1 MTTGTNAGQLYSSA
15 PTAPSAYDAGSDVAR
30 TPMTE
35 SERDDVVKLGNKQT
49 KDLGGVWLLLNGR
62 FRSESDGAATES
74 EIQELLCTVFG
85 YPDLDRPPKRTLNVV
100 VDSPGGSLDSAY
112 KTVLYLSQ
120 FAAKLNVYVPYRAKS
135 ASTLLAVGADR
146 TYLSPFAELGPLDT
160 QIADPRNPANTT
172 SALDCYQSVDYVRE
186 FAFQTILSALPKLIT
201 ATERRLPVTGLIDTA
216 TQFATSSVAPM
227 LKSVTALDF
236 GSWGRSLRIGES
248 YAVKLLKKKSTDE
261 DEAAIKQLA
270 WQLVYGYAH
279 HRFPIDYREAER
291 IGLTVE
297 RMSPSQYKRLR
308 TVVDACRKK
317 SFIGFLSKQESEK
330 ESHRSRK
337 PASKDE
343 EHSTDEHPQAD
354 VGGSPVGIGSRY
366 VAESDRQ
373 T

>member
-1 MTTGTNAGQLYSSA
+1 MTTGTKAGQLYSSA

-49 KDLGGVWLLLNGR
+49 KDLGGAWLLINGR

-85 YPDLDRPPKRTLNVV
+85 YPDLDRPPKRCRS
-100 VDSPGGSLDSAY
+100 SPRS
-112 KTVLYLSQ
+112 
-120 FAAKLNVYVPYRAKS
+120 
-135 ASTLLAVGADR
+135 STSMCRIARKAPAHCSRWER
-146 TYLSPFAELGPLDT
+146 TGHTLSPFAELGPLDT

-279 HRFPIDYREAER
+279 HRFPIDYDEAER
-291 IGLTVE
+291 IGLAVE

-317 SFIGFLSKQESEK
+317 SFIGFLSKHESDK

-337 PASKDE
+337 PACEEDE
-343 EHSTDEHPQAD
+343 EPSTDEHPQAD